1 MSGIDG
7 LRIGSELLMEKHEK
21 MVLKNKVKS
30 QEKVEK
36 AIAEMHK
43 LLNDEEQVVVCTL
56 VKRTGLSRAFF
67 YNNEIVHNE
76 LLRIQQLQEGMS
88 FVAPQKIIINKAMDQ
103 EIEFLKKKLVEKDK
117 EIKNLKEEHAKLQKT
132 IKTKMLEV
140 VRNL

>member
-1 MSGIDG
+1 
-7 LRIGSELLMEKHEK
+7 MEKHEK

-117 EIKNLKEEHAKLQKT
+117 EIKNLKEENAKLQKT